1 MLCGETLCGDKFLF
15 SFPLHI
21 ATSMSMRFNNRV
33 RKPVVCIDTCI
44 YMQRRKRKYSLEL
57 DADWLAAMVVQLSI
71 MRGQKKAAWPYRDP
85 KYFTKFLNIL
95 RNSEIYFQNS
105 RIFFEKQKI
114 FCKIRK
120 NFVKIRKKFAKNQK
134 IS

>member
-1 MLCGETLCGDKFLF
+1 
-15 SFPLHI
+15 
-21 ATSMSMRFNNRV
+21 
-33 RKPVVCIDTCI
+33 
-44 YMQRRKRKYSLEL
+44 MQRGKENNSRNSMLIGCPHGR
-57 DADWLAAMVVQLSI
+57 AAIHHARVE
-71 MRGQKKAAWPYRDP
+71 KAAWPYRDP
-85 KYFTKFLNIL
+85 KYFMKFLEMFYKIPNIL

-120 NFVKIRKKFAKNQK
+120 NFVKIRKKIAKNQK